1 MAKFRRRAGW
11 ITIFLLCL
19 MGMLIY
25 FCIPGFSFSAYVFFG
40 IAGVVL
46 CFRLLA
52 ILRDH
57 RRSLGKALTLIF
69 AIALT
74 FGLGA
79 ALFTGIVIA
88 KAAVAVPAV
97 SCRYVIV
104 LGAGVNGTVP
114 SLSLRERLDAA
125 YDYMRANP
133 EAICVVSGGQ
143 GRGEDITE
151 ALCMYNDLT
160 GKGIAPERVWMED
173 KATNTRENIAYSL
186 ALIEEKTGRRPDTTG
201 LISSEY
207 HLFRAGLFAR
217 EQNLTAVGIP
227 AKTSWFSLRLNY
239 FLREIVAV
247 WYYCLLGG

>member
-11 ITIFLLCL
+11 IAIFLLCL
-19 MGMLIY
+19 MGLLIY
-25 FCIPGFSFSAYVFFG
+25 FGIPGFSFSAYVSFG
-40 IAGVVL
+40 IAGILL

-88 KAAVAVPAV
+88 KTAATVPAV

-160 GKGIAPERVWMED
+160 GKGIDPERVWMED
-173 KATNTRENIAYSL
+173 KATNTQENIACSL
-186 ALIEEKTGRRPDTTG
+186 ALIEEKTGQRPDTAG
-201 LISSEY
+201 IVSSEY

>member
-19 MGMLIY
+19 IGLLIY
-25 FCIPGFSFSAYVFFG
+25 FGIPGFSFSAYVSFG
-40 IAGVVL
+40 IAGILL

-79 ALFTGIVIA
+79 ALFTGILIA
-88 KAAVAVPAV
+88 KAATAVPAAKPP
-97 SCRYVIV
+97 YVIV

-125 YDYMRANP
+125 YDYMLANP
-133 EAICVVSGGQ
+133 DAICIVSGGQ

-160 GKGIAPERVWMED
+160 GKGIDPERVWMED
-173 KATNTRENIAYSL
+173 KATSTRENIAYSL
-186 ALIEEKTGRRPDTTG
+186 ALIEEKTGHRPETAG
-201 LISSEY
+201 LLSSEY